1 MVVSAGPAGSITVT
15 VRGAALSVESWDIS
29 GFEIVEL
36 EERADRIEVELTDGQ
51 TEVELE
57 VRLKDDGEL
66 RAHLEVG

>member
-15 VRGAALSVESWDIS
+15 VRGSALSVESWDIS